1 MLKPNKLANNN
12 FLSSLDLSTDEVLHI
27 LDLANNFKNKKLNID
42 LGNKV
47 LGLIFDKSS
56 TRTRVSFQV
65 AMTRLGGTTI
75 DLNPT
80 TSQIG
85 RGEPIKDTAR
95 VLSRYC
101 DVIAIRTFDHS
112 DLEEYAKWSTK
123 PVINALTDLEH
134 PCQALADFMTIK
146 EEFLDFKDVVLTFIG
161 DGNNVANS
169 LILCGALLG
178 VEVRIACPKG
188 YEPNSL
194 LIDKAYEIYK
204 NKNLLKI
211 TNDPN
216 TAVLGANVLYTDV
229 WSSMGEENQKE
240 EKDKYLP
247 SFFIS
252 QILDVVTL
260 EKLKFSKADIAKTKL
275 LRKWHLF
282 LKNKN
287 IAQLDEF
294 DRFKLHQELEMFLPS
309 FIFYLPQ
316 NSQLD
321 WLHKWRDN
329 DDKLFHPSNLV
340 NGDLIKKNLEIKD
353 GPILG
358 ELLQYLSQEL
368 AYKRLNNFDEAIYKA
383 KQWIEQNAPKC
394 D

>member
-1 MLKPNKLANNN
+1 MLKPIKLASKN
-12 FLSSLDLSTDEVLHI
+12 FLSSLDISCEEFLHI
-27 LDLANNFKNKKLNID
+27 LEIAKNFKNKDLNIK
-42 LGNKV
+42 LKEKV

-65 AMTRLGGTTI
+65 AMSRLGGTTV

-85 RGEPIKDTAR
+85 RGEPIRDTAR

-101 DVIAIRTFDHS
+101 DVLAIRTFKQS
-112 DLEEYAKWSTK
+112 DLEEYAKWSSK

-146 EEFLDFKDVVLTFIG
+146 EEYLDFKDVVLTFIG

-194 LIDKAYEIYK
+194 VLKKAYEIFK
-204 NKNLLKI
+204 NKDLLKI

-216 TAVLGANVLYTDV
+216 SAVLGANVLYTDV

-240 EKDKYLP
+240 EKDK
-247 SFFIS
+247 
-252 QILDVVTL
+252 D
-260 EKLKFSKADIAKTKL
+260 
-275 LRKWHLF
+275 F
-282 LKNKN
+282 LGFT
-287 IAQLDEF
+287 ID
-294 DRFKLHQELEMFLPS
+294 H
-309 FIFYLPQ
+309 
-316 NSQLD
+316 
-321 WLHKWRDN
+321 
-329 DDKLFHPSNLV
+329 NLV
-340 NGDLIKKNLEIKD
+340 KNADKD
-353 GPILG
+353 AIILHCLPAYRAK
-358 ELLQYLSQEL
+358 EVTDEVIESNRSRIFEQAENRLHAQQALLSCILQ
-368 AYKRLNNFDEAIYKA
+368 
-383 KQWIEQNAPKC
+383 
-394 D
+394 

>member
-12 FLSSLDLSTDEVLHI
+12 FLSSLDLSKDEIFHI

-42 LGNKV
+42 FKDKV

-101 DVIAIRTFDHS
+101 DAIAIRTFDHS

-134 PCQALADFMTIK
+134 PCQALADFLTIN
-146 EEFLDFKDVVLTFIG
+146 EEFLDLKDVILTFIG

-188 YEPNSL
+188 YEPNSVV
-194 LIDKAYEIYK
+194 IKKAFEIYK

-211 TNDPN
+211 TNDPMS
-216 TAVLGANVLYTDV
+216 AVQGANVLYTDV

-240 EKDKYLP
+240 KKDK
-247 SFFIS
+247 
-252 QILDVVTL
+252 D
-260 EKLKFSKADIAKTKL
+260 
-275 LRKWHLF
+275 F
-282 LKNKN
+282 LGFT
-287 IAQLDEF
+287 I
-294 DRFKLHQELEMFLPS
+294 DR
-309 FIFYLPQ
+309 
-316 NSQLD
+316 
-321 WLHKWRDN
+321 
-329 DDKLFHPSNLV
+329 NLV
-340 NGDLIKKNLEIKD
+340 RNANKDAIILHCLPAYRAKEITDEVIESKRSRIFEQAENRMHAQQALLSC
-353 GPILG
+353 IL
-358 ELLQYLSQEL
+358 S
-368 AYKRLNNFDEAIYKA
+368 
-383 KQWIEQNAPKC
+383 
-394 D
+394 